1 LLQGFQGLDVPRL
14 TEWLRRRGADGPE
27 VIGHGVQGALR
38 IYRQDGMELL
48 VKSAHGRGAARW
60 LRRWMLRREH
70 RAYQQLAEVTGVPRC
85 YGLLEAD
92 HLVLEHLDA
101 EPYRLAKIENPG
113 LFYAR
118 LLELIQDVHRQ
129 GVAHG
134 DIKGKNNVLVGPD
147 EQPYLVDFGAASV
160 AKPGFRPLHR
170 WVYRVLAQMD
180 YNSYVKLK
188 YDRDYSNLAPADA
201 ALFHRTWI
209 ERGFRVLKMSVLRL
223 RWSGELPVKQ
233 RVAHRPSV
241 RPARTRQW
249 RQRAAGA
256 PGAPVRSGDRVSL
269 RTFDGLHASADEKGR
284 LAARTDRERLA
295 FIMQIVARDGGHT
308 ADSSASLRFGDRLIL
323 REASS
328 GRYVTSGAGGR
339 KPLVVET
346 DQAEAR
352 AVFTVIRV
360 RLSPEGS
367 DEIRFG
373 DYFGLRSSDGRNLRY
388 AADTDGE
395 LTASSPRS
403 GSWES
408 CAFDEAVEAA
418 PAVAEGVSSKRGSV

>member
-1 LLQGFQGLDVPRL
+1 MQGLDVPRL
-14 TEWLRRRGADGPE
+14 TEWLRRREADGTE
-27 VIGHGVQGALR
+27 VVGHGAQGALR
-38 IYRQDGMELL
+38 IYRQDGIELL
-48 VKSAHGRGAARW
+48 VKSAHGRGGARW

-70 RAYQQLAEVTGVPRC
+70 RAYQRLADVTGVPRC
-85 YGLLEAD
+85 YGLLAAD

-101 EPYRLAKIENPG
+101 DPYRLAKIENREF
-113 LFYAR
+113 FYAR
-118 LLELIQDVHRQ
+118 LLELIRDLHRQ

-160 AKPGFRPLHR
+160 AKRGFRPLHR
-170 WVYRVLAQMD
+170 WVFRVLAQMD

-209 ERGFRVLKMSVLRL
+209 ERWFRILKMSVLRL

-241 RPARTRQW
+241 RPVGTR
-249 RQRAAGA
+249 RRRRRSAAE
-256 PGAPVRSGDRVSL
+256 PGAPVRSGDRVAL
-269 RTFDGLHASADEKGR
+269 RTFDGLHASADEEGR
-284 LAARTDRERLA
+284 LAARSDREGLV
-295 FIMQIVARDGGHT
+295 FIVQIVNRGGSHA
-308 ADSSASLRFGDRLIL
+308 ADSTDSVRFGDRLTL
-323 REASS
+323 RDASS

-339 KPLVVET
+339 KPLVIET
-346 DQAEAR
+346 AEAEAR

-367 DEIRFG
+367 DVIRFG
-373 DYFGLRSSDGRNLRY
+373 DYFGLRSSEGRNLRY

-408 CAFDEAVEAA
+408 CAFDEAVETA
-418 PAVAEGVSSKRGSV
+418 PAVAGQTSSKRGSA

>member
-1 LLQGFQGLDVPRL
+1 MQSLDVPRL
-14 TEWLRRRGADGPE
+14 TEWLRRREADRTE
-27 VIGHGVQGALR
+27 VIGHGAQGALR
-38 IYRQDGMELL
+38 IYRQDGIELL
-48 VKSAHGRGAARW
+48 VKSVHGRGAARW

-85 YGLLEAD
+85 YGLLAAD

-101 EPYRLAKIENPG
+101 EPYRLAKIEDPE

-118 LLELIQDVHRQ
+118 LLELIRDLHRQ

-160 AKPGFRPLHR
+160 AKRGFRPLHR

-201 ALFHRTWI
+201 ALFRRTWI
-209 ERGFRVLKMSVLRL
+209 ERWFRILKMGVLRV
-223 RWSGELPVKQ
+223 RWRQELPVKR

-241 RPARTRQW
+241 RSAGTG
-249 RQRAAGA
+249 QRRRRPVGQ
-256 PGAPVRSGDRVSL
+256 PGAPVTSGVRVAL
-269 RTFDGLHASADEKGR
+269 RTFDGLHASADEEGR
-284 LAARTDRERLA
+284 LVARPDRERVV
-295 FIMQIVARDGGHT
+295 FVVQIVSREGGR
-308 ADSSASLRFGDRLIL
+308 AVDSTGPLCFGDRLTL
-323 REASS
+323 REVSS
-328 GRYVTSGAGGR
+328 GRYVASGAGGR
-339 KPLVVET
+339 KPLVVEAAE
-346 DQAEAR
+346 AEAR
-352 AVFTVIRV
+352 AVFTVV
-360 RLSPEGS
+360 RTRISPEDS

-373 DYFGLRSSDGRNLRY
+373 DYFGLRSSDDRNFRY

-395 LTASSPRS
+395 LTVSSPRT

-408 CAFDEAVEAA
+408 CAFDEAA
-418 PAVAEGVSSKRGSV
+418 